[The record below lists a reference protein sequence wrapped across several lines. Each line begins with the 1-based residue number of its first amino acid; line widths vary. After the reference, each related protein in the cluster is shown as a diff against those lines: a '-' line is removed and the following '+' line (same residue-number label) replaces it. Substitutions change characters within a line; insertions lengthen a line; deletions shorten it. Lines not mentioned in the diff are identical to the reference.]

1 MALLQE
7 ELERL
12 QPGVVIERV
21 APPPPQQTSQR
32 SYGQQAVG
40 RLLGQTPPAPLIPAS
55 EAAAAA
61 AAAAANSTPG
71 QPRQEELTGVWEVLS
86 LDQEGRP
93 FLDRWAGGRAGGW
106 VHDLAGW
113 LSQCGCCSFV
123 NATAV
128 GGGLQQL
135 LATQNQLVG

>member
-1 MALLQE
+1 MVALPALKTLPALAPAPPFLVPQE

-21 APPPPQQTSQR
+21 APPPPQQSSQR

-61 AAAAANSTPG
+61 AAAAANSIPG

-93 FLDRWAGGRAGGW
+93 FLDRWVGGGW
-106 VHDLAGW
+106 VGGW
-113 LSQCGCCSFV
+113 V
-123 NATAV
+123 
-128 GGGLQQL
+128 
-135 LATQNQLVG
+135 